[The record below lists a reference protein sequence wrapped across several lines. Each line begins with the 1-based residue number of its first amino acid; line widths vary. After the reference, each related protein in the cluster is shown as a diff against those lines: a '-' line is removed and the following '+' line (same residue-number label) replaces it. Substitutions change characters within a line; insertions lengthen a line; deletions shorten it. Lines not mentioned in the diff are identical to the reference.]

1 MITLY
6 KENIM
11 TQLVR
16 FDTNALNK
24 ALLGFDQL
32 FDNFEHRFA
41 NQIQQNYPPYN
52 ILKHN
57 DDSYEL
63 EIAVTGFAP
72 EEITVEIDQAQ
83 LIVKGQKKDG
93 LGGESSRIKEM
104 LKTMNGTDNA
114 SAGPQYLHRSLAT
127 RDFTRSWTLAEHMEV
142 GEGKIKNG
150 VLTVALT
157 RVVPEA
163 LKPRQLK
170 ITAE

>member
-1 MITLY
+1 MDIASKFVLLI
-6 KENIM
+6 KEKIM
-11 TQLVR
+11 TNQQLVR

-24 ALLGFDQL
+24 ALLGFDSL

-41 NQIQQNYPPYN
+41 NQINNTYPPYN
-52 ILKHN
+52 ILKHSE
-57 DDSYEL
+57 DSYEI
-63 EIAVTGFAP
+63 EVAVTGFAP

-83 LIVKGQKKDG
+83 LIVKGERKRN
-93 LGGESSRIKEM
+93 ENTE
-104 LKTMNGTDNA
+104 T
-114 SAGPQYLHRSLAT
+114 QYLHRSLAT

-142 GEGKIKNG
+142 GEGRIKNG
-150 VLTVALT
+150 VLTIALT